1 MMGSGRVLAFATAAL
16 TGLFAL
22 SCSVVDANQAAPSGM
37 GGGATAG
44 AGGTA
49 PDQPVSC
56 PHALTRRVRRLSARE
71 YLNVLTDLLGESA
84 ATAAKPLLPFE
95 PRLAGFD
102 NQDGGLL
109 VSAAYQEALFNIAEK
124 VAGDADPVA
133 LAPCAAGADAAG
145 CLSAFAQSFA
155 RRAYGRAPTGEESSR
170 LLAAGATGTD
180 YATSVRLVI
189 EAVLQSPN
197 TVYATELG
205 PLDAGKTGA
214 EVALAPHEVASQ
226 MSLVLTAARPDEAL
240 LAAVDAGQ
248 LSTAD
253 ELRAQLTRLLA
264 TPRAQQQLRHF
275 IDGWLDIGPVAD
287 APKDGTAFPDY
298 TPALAEAMQQEL
310 DQFIDAKIAGG
321 SGTLLSLFTD
331 ASSNIPP
338 ALAPI
343 YAATL
348 TPNGLD
354 PARRK
359 GILSLPGLL
368 TYHSADQHSGPI
380 ERGLFVKRQLFC
392 QVLPPPPAS
401 VLDRLARMPLDTHDT
416 KRTTRQKYEMHV
428 NEPFCAGC
436 HDQFDGIGFGLE
448 EMDAL
453 GRYRTTENGLP
464 VDSSGNLVGTDVDG
478 PFNGVVELTD
488 KLAKSELIR
497 SCFTQHFFRFSAS
510 RPPNADEQCVVDAW
524 SKTFSAGGTHLQDL
538 LLSWLTDPRF
548 GVRKEDR

>member
-1 MMGSGRVLAFATAAL
+1 MIGSVRAFASATAA
-16 TGLFAL
+16 LFAL
-22 SCSVVDANQAAPSGM
+22 SCSALVDENSSGASGTA
-37 GGGATAG
+37 GGGSTAG
-44 AGGTA
+44 AGGTV
-49 PDQPVSC
+49 PEQPVTC
-56 PHALTRRVRRLSARE
+56 LHALTRRVRRLSARE

-84 ATAAKPLLPFE
+84 ATAARALLPFE

-124 VAGDADPVA
+124 VAGAADPA
-133 LAPCAAGADAAG
+133 TLAPCAAGADAAG

-155 RRAYGRAPTGEESSR
+155 RRAYGRAPTADESMR
-170 LLAAGATGTD
+170 LLAAGATGPD

-205 PLDAGKTGA
+205 PVDSGKAGA
-214 EVALAPHEVASQ
+214 EVTLAPHEIATQ
-226 MSLVLTAARPDEAL
+226 LSLVLTAARPDEAL

-248 LSTAD
+248 LGTPD

-264 TPRAQQQLRHF
+264 TPRAREQLRHF

-287 APKDGTAFPDY
+287 APKDATTFPEY
-298 TPALAEAMQQEL
+298 TPALAAAMQQEL
-310 DQFIDAKIAGG
+310 DQFIDAKVAGG
-321 SGTLLSLFTD
+321 SGTLLSLLTD
-331 ASSNIPP
+331 PSTNVPP

-343 YAATL
+343 YGASL
-348 TPNGLD
+348 TESGLD

-359 GILSLPGLL
+359 GILALPGLL
-368 TYHSADQHSGPI
+368 AYHSADQHSGPI

-401 VLDRLARMPLDTHDT
+401 VIDRLARMPLDTHD
-416 KRTTRQKYEMHV
+416 KARTTRQKYEMHV
-428 NEPFCAGC
+428 NEQFCAGC

-464 VDSSGNLVGTDVDG
+464 VDSSGSLAGTDVDG
-478 PFNGVVELTD
+478 TFNGVVQLTE
-488 KLAKSELIR
+488 KLAQSEQIKT
-497 SCFTQHFFRFSAS
+497 CFTQHFFRFAAS
-510 RPPNADEQCVVDAW
+510 RPPTADEQCVLDSWA
-524 SKTFSAGGTHLQDL
+524 KTFSAGGTHIEDL

-548 GVRKEDR
+548 VVRKEDR